1 VRRAESNSGAVSFL
15 TISIRYHGWVI
26 LLGGDAR
33 DWRTWPQR
41 LFRVGFLLLALVV
54 GATYTANLAAF
65 LSNAEYEYSGP
76 ADVDEMQQYA
86 HCILYEM
93 WLDDYADYID
103 NDMTRYPEQDPS
115 VDAATATYEVRL
127 DWCLDRLH
135 DESVD
140 ALLVSKASAW
150 RAVLDD
156 CDNLAM
162 VPTIDMP
169 GQALLGVFPKDAD
182 DDLVHNVTV
191 TIRHMM
197 QSPSYVDMRDRV
209 FQYGKTCPAG
219 SDLARI
225 SLGSMLSLFVVY
237 AALGALALLFHAT
250 NNRSEFKR
258 AVSRRM
264 APPDVRKDDEI
275 YEASPVEAVVD
286 VADADVAEEAP
297 AAGVSGEKKP
307 RKRKYRRRRAPPP
320 ASDEAFSS
328 APLSDDELA
337 AEPRNADEDS
347 SCACGVG
354 Y

>member
-1 VRRAESNSGAVSFL
+1 MSFL
-15 TISIRYHGWVI
+15 TVSIRYHGWVI

-297 AAGVSGEKKP
+297 AADVSGEKKP
-307 RKRKYRRRRAPPP
+307 RKRKYRKRRAPPP

-347 SCACGVG
+347 SCACGLG